1 MSRRVFFYSETPL
14 KFALALAAGRLGEA
28 GQGDGREGATEGEW
42 AVCDP
47 EDRKTKAIFGIC

>member
-1 MSRRVFFYSETPL
+1 MSRCVFFYSATPL
-14 KFALALAAGRLGEA
+14 KFTLALAAGILGEA
-28 GQGDGREGATEGEW
+28 GQEDGREGATEEEW

>member
-1 MSRRVFFYSETPL
+1 MSHRVYFYSETPL
-14 KFALALAAGRLGEA
+14 KFALALAAGILGKA
-28 GQGDGREGATEGEW
+28 GQEDGREGATEEEW